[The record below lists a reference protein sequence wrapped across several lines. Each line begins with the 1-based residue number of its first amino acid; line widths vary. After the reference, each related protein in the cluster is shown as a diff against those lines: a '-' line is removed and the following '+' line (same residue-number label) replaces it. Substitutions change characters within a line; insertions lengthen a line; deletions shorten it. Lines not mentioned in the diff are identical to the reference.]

1 MLFTHS
7 QEWRDLGTVDTSEI
21 IAQANLFKVVIGS
34 IPEYLMI
41 QIGVNSEKFTLH
53 YYGDPNV

>member
-7 QEWRDLGTVDTSEI
+7 QEWRDLGTVDTPEY

-34 IPEYLMI
+34 ICEYLMI
-41 QIGVNSEKFTLH
+41 PIGVNSEKDHFALLW
-53 YYGDPNV
+53 